1 MAFIPAYI
9 LILAF
14 LIVIDYFACI
24 WIEQSH
30 GRRRKAFLLLSIFSV
45 CVALFVFKY
54 FNFINSNLHALAG
67 FLDWNYPIGI
77 LRLALPFGLSFHT
90 FQSLSCVV
98 EVYEG
103 RQKAER
109 NFGIYA
115 LYVMFYPQLVAGP
128 IERPQHLLHQFY
140 EEHDFEYRRVTDGL
154 KRMLWGFFKKVVIA
168 DRLAALVIPTY
179 ANPVGQPG
187 ISLIL
192 ATLFFTFQVYCD
204 FSAYS
209 DIAIGAAQVMGFRLV
224 ENFQR
229 PFFAQSVSEFWRRF
243 HMSLMSW
250 FRDYIYIPLGGNR
263 VPRWRHY
270 LNIFATFLVSG
281 LWHGAN
287 WTYIA
292 TGALHGFYVV
302 TETVTARVRRAITH
316 TVGLDRVPVLLRPA
330 QAAGT
335 LSLYAFSLI
344 FFRSRS
350 LQDAWYIVTHLFA
363 GVRDLIGR
371 IPAFLSGRGHLEL
384 TLPGGK
390 KDYVVAVALIAFL
403 GLVELIQE
411 RGSIRQMV
419 SRYPIWLRW
428 TAYYGLVVAILLL
441 GVFENRQFIYFQF

>member
-1 MAFIPAYI
+1 
-9 LILAF
+9 
-14 LIVIDYFACI
+14 
-24 WIEQSH
+24 
-30 GRRRKAFLLLSIFSV
+30 
-45 CVALFVFKY
+45 
-54 FNFINSNLHALAG
+54 
-67 FLDWNYPIGI
+67 
-77 LRLALPFGLSFHT
+77 
-90 FQSLSCVV
+90 
-98 EVYEG
+98 
-103 RQKAER
+103 
-109 NFGIYA
+109 
-115 LYVMFYPQLVAGP
+115 
-128 IERPQHLLHQFY
+128 
-140 EEHDFEYRRVTDGL
+140 
-154 KRMLWGFFKKVVIA
+154 
-168 DRLAALVIPTY
+168 
-179 ANPVGQPG
+179 
-187 ISLIL
+187 
-192 ATLFFTFQVYCD
+192 
-204 FSAYS
+204 
-209 DIAIGAAQVMGFRLV
+209 
-224 ENFQR
+224 
-229 PFFAQSVSEFWRRF
+229 
-243 HMSLMSW
+243 
-250 FRDYIYIPLGGNR
+250 
-263 VPRWRHY
+263 
-270 LNIFATFLVSG
+270 VSG